1 MISNNKK
8 ATLTVLKMGK
18 NLEENRMLII
28 RNCVNQ
34 IF

>member
-8 ATLTVLKMGK
+8 TTLTVLKMGK
-18 NLEENRMLII
+18 NLENRMLII
-28 RNCVNQ
+28 RKCVNQ